1 MNASISATAKELQAY
16 LAGSTPSL
24 TKAQLS
30 QIISFSRITLIV
42 GLVFLHYEK
51 FPNSRITPFRGMD
64 TEAFQAATFVNSFI
78 LFFFFAVVP
87 LLSMIS
93 GWLFFSFL
101 NNARSELTSRMTRR
115 FKSLYLPL
123 ALWNLLYLAILWSVY
138 QLNRVS
144 PILQD
149 INIDFNKAGL
159 LEYFNAVFA
168 VTDRPIGFQ
177 FWFVRD
183 LFMTVLVS
191 PLLFLMLTRVPLV
204 GAVILGAGWLVGFD
218 FWIFFRS
225 DVVFFFYIGGLLRM
239 HKAPLEISGR
249 MTICLLLAYVAL
261 VALRTAA
268 PYAIEDPQHGLTD
281 VFTRGMRL
289 VGVLACWG
297 IFQKV
302 ALTEFG
308 AWVARFGGFAFF
320 LHAAHFP
327 LLAAVK
333 LLLWHL
339 VPVENQVWMLVHYAI
354 SVLITVAVGVGI
366 GMALAR
372 LAPGQFAFLNGGRLA
387 AT

>member
-16 LAGSTPSL
+16 LAGSTPSV
-24 TKAQLS
+24 TEAQLS

-101 NNARSELTSRMTRR
+101 NNARSGLTSRMTRR

-138 QLNRVS
+138 QLNSVS

-168 VTDRPIGFQ
+168 VTDRPI
-177 FWFVRD
+177 
-183 LFMTVLVS
+183 
-191 PLLFLMLTRVPLV
+191 
-204 GAVILGAGWLVGFD
+204 
-218 FWIFFRS
+218 
-225 DVVFFFYIGGLLRM
+225 
-239 HKAPLEISGR
+239 
-249 MTICLLLAYVAL
+249 
-261 VALRTAA
+261 
-268 PYAIEDPQHGLTD
+268 
-281 VFTRGMRL
+281 
-289 VGVLACWG
+289 
-297 IFQKV
+297 
-302 ALTEFG
+302 
-308 AWVARFGGFAFF
+308 
-320 LHAAHFP
+320 
-327 LLAAVK
+327 
-333 LLLWHL
+333 
-339 VPVENQVWMLVHYAI
+339 
-354 SVLITVAVGVGI
+354 
-366 GMALAR
+366 
-372 LAPGQFAFLNGGRLA
+372 
-387 AT
+387 